1 VLAIDLTDVV
11 NTTHIRVRNLTG
23 VSYFGVKSGERRG
36 IILER
41 GGKKLEGY
49 NIPKFEIL
57 GAVDLAHAA
66 AP

>member
-1 VLAIDLTDVV
+1 MK
-11 NTTHIRVRNLTG
+11 TG
-23 VSYFGVKSGERRG
+23 ESRG

-57 GAVDLAHAA
+57 STINFAHAA
-66 AP
+66 APEQRHNPIPLGENSAGRKSPALWRVRA